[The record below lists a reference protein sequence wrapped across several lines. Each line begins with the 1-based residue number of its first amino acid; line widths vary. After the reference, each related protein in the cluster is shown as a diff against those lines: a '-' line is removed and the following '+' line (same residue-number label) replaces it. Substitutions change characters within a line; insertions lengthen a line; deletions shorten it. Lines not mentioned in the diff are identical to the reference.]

1 MVHVLSRSALSCML
15 RYYCAQCGV
24 EKAHKEQEKPRCTE
38 VPGLFYVGFV
48 AGRLSMLS
56 TTLVCLVICLVIC
69 LVVGISDASS
79 LTPARCG
86 QSGQCE
92 QVKVRLQ
99 GIGASQSKQA
109 LAMHLATVSQSLVKL
124 CLQLTATIRAHNA
137 QRYLAS

>member
-1 MVHVLSRSALSCML
+1 ML

-24 EKAHKEQEKPRCTE
+24 KKAHKEQEKPRCTE

-48 AGRLSMLS
+48 AGQLSMFS

-92 QVKVRLQ
+92 QVKAGCKALVRH
-99 GIGASQSKQA
+99 SPSKHWQCIWQP
-109 LAMHLATVSQSLVKL
+109 LA
-124 CLQLTATIRAHNA
+124 RAW
-137 QRYLAS
+137 

>member
-1 MVHVLSRSALSCML
+1 ML

-56 TTLVCLVICLVIC
+56 TTLVCLVICLVI
-69 LVVGISDASS
+69 GISDAST
-79 LTPARCG
+79 LTARCG

-99 GIGASQSKQA
+99 GIGAPQSKQA
-109 LAMHLATVSQSLVKL
+109 FG
-124 CLQLTATIRAHNA
+124 NA
-137 QRYLAS
+137 FGNR

>member
-1 MVHVLSRSALSCML
+1 MVHVLSHSALSCML

-56 TTLVCLVICLVIC
+56 TTLVCLVICLV
-69 LVVGISDASS
+69 VGISDASS
-79 LTPARCG
+79 LTHARCG
-86 QSGQCE
+86 QSGHCE

-99 GIGASQSKQA
+99 GIGSSQSKQA
-109 LAMHLATVSQSLVKL
+109 FGN
-124 CLQLTATIRAHNA
+124 R
-137 QRYLAS
+137 

>member
-1 MVHVLSRSALSCML
+1 ML

-56 TTLVCLVICLVIC
+56 TTLVCLV
-69 LVVGISDASS
+69 VGISDASS
-79 LTPARCG
+79 LTHARCG
-86 QSGQCE
+86 QSGHCE

-109 LAMHLATVSQSLVKL
+109 FG
-124 CLQLTATIRAHNA
+124 NA
-137 QRYLAS
+137 FGNR